1 MIPKNYFPEKRL
13 PSAPRN
19 SPDDKTYN
27 GDWDGTFKEAWSDNP
42 AWIFYDLLINNRYGL
57 GSHVDVHKIDKWTLY
72 KIGRYCDA
80 VDEEGYFIGVDDTY
94 SQNEKEPRLFR
105 RSIFVSENI
114 KKNDKISEKNIK
126 VVRPAHGL
134 HPIYKKYLIG
144 KKLKFSLKKGTP
156 LKLSHLDVKRVPK
169 LI

>member
-1 MIPKNYFPEKRL
+1 MKKKIKHALIINTSLKFELIEKSFTRTLEHTQTNNLMIVMSVNR
-13 PSAPRN
+13 
-19 SPDDKTYN
+19 DK
-27 GDWDGTFKEAWSDNP
+27 
-42 AWIFYDLLINNRYGL
+42 
-57 GSHVDVHKIDKWTLY
+57 
-72 KIGRYCDA
+72 
-80 VDEEGYFIGVDDTY
+80 
-94 SQNEKEPRLFR
+94 NEKEPRLFR
-105 RSIFVSENI
+105 RSIFVSEDI
-114 KKNDKISEKNIK
+114 DKNDKISEKNIK